1 MKSIKEKQL
10 LVKWSRA
17 MNEPIDPSIVEEVE
31 NYERLQKEIINSV
44 RQNAIRDLSEASRVA
59 DDLVSKIIE
68 YPKPPTL
75 DEVLEVLKEE
85 ANELVQSQT
94 IEAVET
100 SEPEPTEPTESLESE
115 LPAKTLA
122 DFASEHITKEV
133 KLEERADSFQQP
145 DPTLVSKN
153 LDHIVKKLRFLEQ
166 AIGKIAAHGP
176 GSGSY
181 WLYDLGDT
189 DYTTVKAPNDGDVL
203 TYKAA
208 NSRWEASVSS
218 GGGGGGGAANLLNV
232 TTAIIPDQDSVHDIG
247 TPNKRWGTIY
257 LANNTIDLG
266 GATISSDG
274 SGTITISSSGA
285 VLPVNSKIN
294 TGLEEKPIALLGA
307 TGAVTTLVPFY
318 TKNLGL
324 NTVATNFTFG
334 ANPDDY
340 VFTNFTFNDGTTITQ
355 SGRAQF
361 YF

>member
-17 MNEPIDPSIVEEVE
+17 MNEPVDPAIVEEVE
-31 NYERLQKEIINSV
+31 KYERLQNEIIESV
-44 RQNAIRDLSEASRVA
+44 RQNTIRDLTEASRVA
-59 DDLVSKIIE
+59 DDLVNKIIE

-75 DEVLEVLKEE
+75 EEVLEVLKEE
-85 ANELVQSQT
+85 ADELVQSQT
-94 IEAVET
+94 EQTIEA
-100 SEPEPTEPTESLESE
+100 SEPEPAEPTESTEAAE

-122 DFASEHITKEV
+122 DFAAEHITKEV
-133 KLEERADSFQQP
+133 KLEEKADSFQQP
-145 DPTLVSKN
+145 DPTLVNKN
-153 LDHIVKKLRFLEQ
+153 LDDIVKKLRFLEQ
-166 AIGKIAAHGP
+166 AIGRIAAHGP
-176 GSGSY
+176 GSGEVR
-181 WLYDLGDT
+181 LLNLDDVDT
-189 DYTTVKAPNDGDVL
+189 SQLADGKALFYSSANAKLEFRTV
-203 TYKAA
+203 
-208 NSRWEASVSS
+208 S
-218 GGGGGGGAANLLNV
+218 GGGGGSANLLSV
-232 TTAIIPDQDSVHDIG
+232 STAIIPDQDSVYNIG
-247 TPNKRWGTIY
+247 TPDKRWGTLY

-294 TGLEEKPIALLGA
+294 TGTEDKPIALLGA

-318 TKNLGL
+318 TKSLGL
-324 NTVATNFTFG
+324 NTIAVNFTFG

-340 VFTNFTFNDGTTITQ
+340 VFTNFIFNDGSTITQ

>member
-17 MNEPIDPSIVEEVE
+17 MNEPIDPAIVEEVE
-31 NYERLQKEIINSV
+31 KYERLQNEIIESV
-44 RQNAIRDLSEASRVA
+44 RQNSIKDLTEASRVA

-75 DEVLEVLKEE
+75 EEVLEVLKEE

-94 IEAVET
+94 EQAFEA
-100 SEPEPTEPTESLESE
+100 SEPESTEPTESTEAAE
-115 LPAKTLA
+115 LPKTLA

-133 KLEERADSFQQP
+133 KLEEKADSFQQP

-166 AIGKIAAHGP
+166 AIGRIAAHGP
-176 GSGSY
+176 GSGEVR
-181 WLYDLGDT
+181 LLNLDDVDT
-189 DYTTVKAPNDGDVL
+189 SQLADGKALFYSSANAKLEFRTV
-203 TYKAA
+203 
-208 NSRWEASVSS
+208 S
-218 GGGGGGGAANLLNV
+218 GGGESANLLTV
-232 TTAIIPDQDSVHDIG
+232 TTAIIPDQDSVYNIG
-247 TPNKRWGTIY
+247 SPDRRWGTLY

-274 SGTITISSSGA
+274 SGSITISSSGA
-285 VLPVNSKIN
+285 ILPVNSKIN
-294 TGLEEKPIALLGA
+294 TGTEEKPIALLGS
-307 TGAVTTLVPFY
+307 TGAVTNLVPFY
-318 TKNLGL
+318 TKSLGL

-340 VFTNFTFNDGTTITQ
+340 VFTNFIFNDGSTITQ

>member
-17 MNEPIDPSIVEEVE
+17 MNEPIDPAIVEEVE
-31 NYERLQKEIINSV
+31 KYERLQNEIIESV
-44 RQNAIRDLSEASRVA
+44 RQNTIRDLTEASRVA
-59 DDLVSKIIE
+59 DDLVNKIIE

-75 DEVLEVLKEE
+75 EEVLEVLKEE
-85 ANELVQSQT
+85 ADELVQSQT
-94 IEAVET
+94 EQVFEA
-100 SEPEPTEPTESLESE
+100 SEPESTEPTESTEAAE
-115 LPAKTLA
+115 LPKTLA

-133 KLEERADSFQQP
+133 KLEEKADSFQQP

-166 AIGKIAAHGP
+166 AIGRIAAHGP
-176 GSGSY
+176 GSGEVR
-181 WLYDLGDT
+181 LLNLDDVDT
-189 DYTTVKAPNDGDVL
+189 SQLADGKALFYSSANAKLEFRTV
-203 TYKAA
+203 
-208 NSRWEASVSS
+208 S
-218 GGGGGGGAANLLNV
+218 GGGGGSANLLSV
-232 TTAIIPDQDSVHDIG
+232 ATAIIPDADSTYNIG
-247 TPNKRWGTIY
+247 SPDRRWGTLY

-274 SGTITISSSGA
+274 SGSITISSSGA
-285 VLPVNSKIN
+285 ILPVNSKIN
-294 TGLEEKPIALLGA
+294 TGTEEKPIALLGA

-318 TKNLGL
+318 TKTQGL

-355 SGRAQF
+355 SSRAQF